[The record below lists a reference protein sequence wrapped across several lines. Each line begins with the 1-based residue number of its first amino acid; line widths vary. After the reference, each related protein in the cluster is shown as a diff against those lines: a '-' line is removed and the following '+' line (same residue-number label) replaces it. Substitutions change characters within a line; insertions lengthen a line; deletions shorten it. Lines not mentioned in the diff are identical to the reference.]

1 VLHVE
6 YWAYCSVP
14 YEFILKSPTF
24 LTRFA
29 GCCLFML
36 TLMCAPALVH
46 AHGGDDHE
54 HPAAAAVTAPMAPR
68 ASAQSE
74 DFELLLVLEG
84 RTLLLYLDQFASNEA
99 VPHAILEL
107 SMLKN
112 FKATAKEISAGIY
125 SIALPDGML
134 VQPGKYPLEVSVQVG
149 DSGDILTSTL
159 ELPAMS
165 AAESDV
171 HAQGF
176 FSAWWLM
183 AGALAL
189 ILVVSA
195 WFLRKRQQKLQGI
208 VFAKGETR

>member
-1 VLHVE
+1 L
-6 YWAYCSVP
+6 AYCSAP
-14 YEFILKSPTF
+14 YEFILKSSTF
-24 LTRFA
+24 LTRFT
-29 GCCLFML
+29 GCCLLALML
-36 TLMCAPALVH
+36 LGVPALVY

-54 HPAAAAVTAPMAPR
+54 HPTAAAVTTPMAPR

-84 RTLLLYLDQFASNEA
+84 RSLLLYLDQFASNEA

-107 SMLKN
+107 TMLKN
-112 FKATAKEISAGIY
+112 FKATAKEISAGVY

-134 VQPGKYPLEVSVQVG
+134 VQPGKYLLEVSVQVG
-149 DSGDILTSTL
+149 EAGDILTSTL
-159 ELPAMS
+159 ELPAIS

-176 FSAWWLM
+176 FSAWWLK

-189 ILVVSA
+189 ILVVLA
-195 WFLRKRQQKLQGI
+195 WFLRKRQQKLQAFVI
-208 VFAKGETR
+208 AKGETR